1 MNTIRPEVELL
12 EKNKPR
18 QARAKRTYENILTA
32 AAELL
37 VEVGVE
43 RISTNLVAERAGIT
57 VPALYRYFPNK
68 YAVLYALGA
77 SLLDRHSAVIEHWF
91 NRHIK
96 QGGMLNLLQRT
107 DDLFMDTY
115 QVTREQVGGYE
126 ITQALR
132 AVQPLQE
139 LRLQAHR
146 RVATQF
152 CEVTTCALGR
162 PIDDE
167 MMVQA
172 RLAVGLF
179 YDVVET
185 ALGDAEL
192 PADRLLKQGARLF
205 STYWSEVL
213 SPRPREQHDWDGVP
227 HAAART
233 MEAWERNI

>member
-1 MNTIRPEVELL
+1 MNNIRPEVELL

-18 QARAKRTYENILTA
+18 QARAKRTYDNILNA

-77 SLLDRHSAVIEHWF
+77 SLLDRHSAIIEHWF
-91 NRHIK
+91 DRYFK
-96 QGGMLNLLQRT
+96 QGGMLGLLQKT
-107 DDLFMDTY
+107 DDLFNGTY
-115 QVTREQVGGYE
+115 QVTKEQVGGYE

-139 LRLQAHR
+139 LRLQSHR

-152 CEVTTCALGR
+152 CEVTTCALRR

-167 MMVQA
+167 MMIQA
-172 RLAVGLF
+172 RVAVGLF

-185 ALGDAEL
+185 ALSDTDVPPE
-192 PADRLLKQGARLF
+192 RLLKHGARLF
-205 STYWSEVL
+205 STYWSEIL
-213 SPRPREQHDWDGVP
+213 NPAPREQHDWDAVP
-227 HAAART
+227 HVAPQGINT
-233 MEAWERNI
+233 WDSM